1 MDPPNE
7 KVIDLEEPLSSEGS
21 FVSTAAGQCCGDD
34 PDRYRKIEEEEHQQ
48 AVQLT
53 EVAASVKGK
62 QSPSELSGGHSYAT
76 SKNVAEGMGRILEDS
91 I

>member
-7 KVIDLEEPLSSEGS
+7 KVIDLEEPHSSEGS
-21 FVSTAAGQCCGDD
+21 FVSTAAGQCCSEDR
-34 PDRYRKIEEEEHQQ
+34 DRYRKIEEEHQQ
-48 AVQLT
+48 TVQLT

>member
-1 MDPPNE
+1 MDTPNE
-7 KVIDLEEPLSSEGS
+7 KVIDLEEPHSSEGS
-21 FVSTAAGQCCGDD
+21 FVSTAAGQCCSEDR
-34 PDRYRKIEEEEHQQ
+34 DRYRKIEEEEHQQ
-48 AVQLT
+48 TVQLT
-53 EVAASVKGK
+53 EVAASVERK

>member
-1 MDPPNE
+1 MDKLNE

-21 FVSTAAGQCCGDD
+21 FVSTAAGQCCGEDH
-34 PDRYRKIEEEEHQQ
+34 DRYRKIEVEEHQQ

-76 SKNVAEGMGRILEDS
+76 SKNVAEGKERKIEDS
-91 I
+91 L